1 MKAMQLMNK
10 QREIVGQIHWMP
22 PDRIQVDVSDPS
34 LLTELNNLIAAARE
48 NGVPLRGG
56 GVSENEGKKIF
67 IEKVEQVKA
76 DDERFLNALADTI
89 SRRSFAGQRIF
100 CLLKKVEVGSADA

>member
-1 MKAMQLMNK
+1 MKAMQLINK
-10 QREIVGQIHWMP
+10 QREVVGQIYWMQ
-22 PDRIQVDVSDPS
+22 PDQIQVDVSDTF
-34 LLTELNNLIAAARE
+34 LLADLNNLIADARE
-48 NGVPLRGG
+48 NGLLLRGG
-56 GVSENEGKKIF
+56 GVSENEGQKIF

-89 SRRSFAGQRIF
+89 SRKSFAGQRIF

>member
-10 QREIVGQIHWMP
+10 QREVVGQIHWMP
-22 PDRIQVDVSDPS
+22 PDRIQVDVSDSS
-34 LLTELNNLIAAARE
+34 LLEDLNNLIAAARE
-48 NGVPLRGG
+48 NGLSLRGG
-56 GVSENEGKKIF
+56 GVSENEDQKIF

-89 SRRSFAGQRIF
+89 NRRNFGEQRIF